1 MLEKISWELWG
12 LDPTVGSII
21 TKDLRTTHLVE
32 KLLAS
37 TDKGIPPTHTKEFC
51 ALLKRA
57 GKIAHTRNEWLH
69 RLWILNDGEPVVRVS
84 KKHGLIRG
92 KDVPSLDI
100 LAVFNHSILDLA
112 GALAEFEKAHIR

>member
-37 TDKGIPPTHTKEFC
+37 TDKGIPPHEGVLCTPEESRKNCSHTK
-51 ALLKRA
+51 
-57 GKIAHTRNEWLH
+57 
-69 RLWILNDGEPVVRVS
+69 
-84 KKHGLIRG
+84 
-92 KDVPSLDI
+92 
-100 LAVFNHSILDLA
+100 
-112 GALAEFEKAHIR
+112 